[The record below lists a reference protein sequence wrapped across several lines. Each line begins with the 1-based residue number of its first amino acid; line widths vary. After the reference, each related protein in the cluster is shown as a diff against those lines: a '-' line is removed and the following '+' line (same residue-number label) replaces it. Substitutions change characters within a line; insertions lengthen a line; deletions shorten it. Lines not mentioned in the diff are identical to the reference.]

1 MTVAVLTL
9 ADAGRQ
15 AHVDKQKQALARW
28 APEVRHHQSDLGPDR
43 NLARARNAAGDRAMA
58 DGAEHLIFLDADCIP
73 GPELVERYRDCLTRH
88 PADVACGPVTY
99 LDPPGPEGY
108 RLDALTGQTAP
119 HPARPNPPTG
129 QIRPGTPAEWELF
142 WSLSFAV
149 TAQAWR
155 SMEHF
160 DESYTGYG
168 GEDTDFAFRQRAAGR
183 TLRWVGGAHAY
194 HQWHPVSSPP
204 WEHLDD
210 ILANAGR
217 FHRRWGVW
225 PMRGWMDAF
234 AAAGAIV
241 YAEGRW
247 RRSR

>member
-1 MTVAVLTL
+1 M
-9 ADAGRQ
+9 
-15 AHVDKQKQALARW
+15 
-28 APEVRHHQSDLGPDR
+28 
-43 NLARARNAAGDRAMA
+43 
-58 DGAEHLIFLDADCIP
+58 
-73 GPELVERYRDCLTRH
+73 
-88 PADVACGPVTY
+88 
-99 LDPPGPEGY
+99 
-108 RLDALTGQTAP
+108 
-119 HPARPNPPTG
+119 
-129 QIRPGTPAEWELF
+129 
-142 WSLSFAV
+142 SFAV

-183 TLRWVGGAHAY
+183 TLRWVGGAHVY

-210 ILANAGR
+210 ILANAER
-217 FHRRWGVW
+217 FHRRWGMW
-225 PMRGWMDAF
+225 PMRGWLDAF